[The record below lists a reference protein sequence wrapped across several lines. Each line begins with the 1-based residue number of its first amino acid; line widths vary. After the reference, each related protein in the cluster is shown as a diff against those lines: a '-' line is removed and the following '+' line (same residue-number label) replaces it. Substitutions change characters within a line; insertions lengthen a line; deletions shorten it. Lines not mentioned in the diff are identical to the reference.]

1 MKMASDPAKK
11 RLILLDAHAILHRA
25 YHALPDFATAKGE
38 PTGALYG
45 LSTMV
50 IKIIEDLKPDYIVA
64 CYDVKGPT
72 YRHEVYQAYK
82 AQRKVADD
90 DLIVQMNRSRDI
102 FMALNIPI
110 YDKQGF
116 EADDMLGTIVEQLTK
131 KSPAPTGQPSGECAH
146 SPLFQRGT
154 LQRDSLVKE
163 GEIQENIHIENHG
176 EFDGKSPFEK
186 GGGRQAGGF
195 SEDNAILVPPNLE
208 IIIASGDMDTL
219 QLVKGEDVK
228 VFTLKKGIKD
238 TIMYDE
244 KAVRER
250 FGFGPELIPDYKG
263 LRGDPSDN
271 IIGVKGIGDKTA
283 TILITA
289 FGSIENIY
297 HELENGGEE
306 KFKKAGISPRIIQ
319 LLKDNKEE
327 AEFSK
332 MLATIRRDCP
342 ISFVLPEKTFKE
354 NLDVKKISSLWH
366 ELEFRTL
373 TQRLE
378 KVVEEK
384 SPAPRLIASEH
395 PLFQRGTL
403 QRDSL
408 VKGGE
413 IQENI
418 HLEDHGESDGKSL
431 FGKGGVSTE
440 GRDGGFS
447 EDNGGTENSTVD
459 SALDSRLPSFAE
471 ATEGKRGND
480 KREDL
485 DQVSLALWLVNST
498 ITNPKIEDI
507 LNFANTENFDEAKE
521 AIFKE
526 LDKKDLRKVYDK
538 IELPLIP
545 VIKKMEERGVK
556 IDRVILKNLAETYHA
571 ELSKL
576 EKKIHELAG
585 MEFNINS
592 PKQLGEVLFDKLQ
605 LTAKNMKKTSGGARS
620 TRESE
625 LEKLK
630 DLHPIVPL
638 LFEYR
643 ELAKLLSTYIDAIPP
658 LLDANDRLHSN
669 FVSSGTTTGR
679 MASINPNLQNIPVK
693 SDLGKAIRNAFIAE
707 KGFSL
712 CGFDY
717 SQMEL
722 RIAAFLSGDEKL
734 IEIFKKGED
743 VHTSVASSVFK
754 VPMNE
759 VTSTM
764 RRQAKV
770 INFGIIYGMGVMAL
784 KQNLGTTRDEAQKF
798 LNDYF
803 ETFSTLAKYLNDVKI
818 QTAER
823 GYTETFFGR
832 RRYFEGINSKIPY
845 IKASAERMAINAPI
859 QGTEADVIK
868 LAMVAIDKFIVENKL
883 EKDIFPLLQV
893 HDELIYEI
901 REDKAAEIAPKIE
914 KIMEFIMDPK
924 DTKGIIL
931 KAEAAVGKNWG
942 EL

>member
-1 MKMASDPAKK
+1 MVDSSAKEKKEKK
-11 RLILLDAHAILHRA
+11 RLVLLDAHAILHRA

-45 LSTMV
+45 LSTML
-50 IKIIEDLKPDYIVA
+50 IKIIEDLKPDYVVA

-72 YRHEVYQAYK
+72 YRHEAYK
-82 AQRKVADD
+82 DYKAGRKVAED
-90 DLIVQMNRSRDI
+90 DLIAQMKRSRDI
-102 FMALNIPI
+102 FDALGIPM

-116 EADDMLGTIVEQLTK
+116 EADDMLGTIVEQ
-131 KSPAPTGQPSGECAH
+131 
-146 SPLFQRGT
+146 
-154 LQRDSLVKE
+154 VKTE
-163 GEIQENIHIENHG
+163 VRPRE
-176 EFDGKSPFEK
+176 
-186 GGGRQAGGF
+186 
-195 SEDNAILVPPNLE
+195 NLE

-219 QLVKGEDVK
+219 QLVSGKDVK
-228 VFTLKKGIKD
+228 VYTLKKGISD

-244 KAVRER
+244 DAVRAR

-283 TILITA
+283 TILITT
-289 FGSIENIY
+289 FGSIENMY
-297 HELENGGEE
+297 KELDSGGED
-306 KFKKAGISPRIIQ
+306 KFKKAGITPRIIQ

-332 MLATIRRDCP
+332 VLATIRRDSP
-342 ISFVLPEKTFKE
+342 ITFKLPEKTFKDG
-354 NLDVKKISSLWH
+354 LDVKRVNTLWH

-378 KVVEEK
+378 KVVGNKPMSSVAGNNSANNNDPVNMDNHEIDDKQVGSVSEIDKSQTTLIDEVDNKDEIEK
-384 SPAPRLIASEH
+384 V
-395 PLFQRGTL
+395 G
-403 QRDSL
+403 
-408 VKGGE
+408 
-413 IQENI
+413 
-418 HLEDHGESDGKSL
+418 
-431 FGKGGVSTE
+431 
-440 GRDGGFS
+440 
-447 EDNGGTENSTVD
+447 
-459 SALDSRLPSFAE
+459 
-471 ATEGKRGND
+471 
-480 KREDL
+480 
-485 DQVSLALWLVNST
+485 LALWLINSNT
-498 ITNPKIEDI
+498 TNPTIEDI
-507 LNFANTENFDEAKE
+507 LSFKSEGSETNLEEAKK
-521 AIFKE
+521 AIFEE
-526 LDKKDLRKVYDK
+526 LDRKNLRKVYEN

-545 VIKKMEERGVK
+545 ITHKMEERGIK
-556 IDRVILKNLAETYHA
+556 INRIILKELAETYHA
-571 ELSKL
+571 ELSRL
-576 EKKIHELAG
+576 ESKIWEFAG
-585 MEFNINS
+585 MKFNINS
-592 PKQLGEVLFDKLQ
+592 PKQMGEVLFDKLQ

-625 LEKLK
+625 LEKLR

-658 LLDANDRLHSN
+658 LLDTNDRLHTD
-669 FVSSGTTTGR
+669 FIPSGTTTGR
-679 MASINPNLQNIPVK
+679 MASQNPNLQNIPIK

-707 KGFSL
+707 KGFVL

-734 IEIFKKGED
+734 IEIFKNGED
-743 VHTSVASSVFK
+743 VHTSVASFVFK
-754 VPMNE
+754 VPQSE

-803 ETFSTLAKYLNDVKI
+803 ETFSTLANYLKNVKEE
-818 QTAER
+818 TAVR

-832 RRYFEGINSKIPY
+832 RRYFDGINSRIPY
-845 IKASAERMAINAPI
+845 VKAQAERMAINAPI

-868 LAMVAIDKFIVENKL
+868 LAMIKVDEYLKKNKL
-883 EKDIFPLLQV
+883 ENDFFLLLQV
-893 HDELIYEI
+893 HDELIYEV
-901 REDKAAEIAPKIE
+901 REEKAKEIMPEIM
-914 KIMEFIMDPK
+914 KIMESVMDPK
-924 DTKGIIL
+924 DTKGIVL
-931 KAEAAVGKNWG
+931 RSSATMGNNWG
-942 EL
+942 ELK